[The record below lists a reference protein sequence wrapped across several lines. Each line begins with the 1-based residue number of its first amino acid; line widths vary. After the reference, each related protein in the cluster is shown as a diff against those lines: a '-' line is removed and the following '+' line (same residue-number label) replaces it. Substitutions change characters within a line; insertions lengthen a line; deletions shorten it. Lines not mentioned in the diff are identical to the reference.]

1 MKSIVSTGR
10 GGSGKTSF
18 IALLAKYLRP
28 KNSLLL
34 IDADPDENLA
44 EMIGVN
50 LEKEKIKTISSV
62 LFDIQ
67 KEEVPEELKSL
78 PRPNQIEYM
87 FHTCLYEGIGFDLFS
102 LGTKWTVGCY
112 CQPNN
117 ILRSI
122 IPKLSINYDYTLI
135 DSPAGLEHLNRK
147 VTSEVNDIFA
157 IIDPSKKSFDNV
169 KRAGRIAEEIGIK
182 YNNFYAVANYR
193 FSQEMGGLIEK
204 KTGLRYLGKINY
216 DKSLEEY
223 TFNGKSLLDLPEDS
237 PAFVSVKKIMEKID
251 QEKKEI

>member
-10 GGSGKTSF
+10 GGSGKSSF

-50 LEKEKIKTISSV
+50 LEEEKIKTISSV

-67 KEEVPEELKSL
+67 KGKVPEEMKSL
-78 PRPNQIEYM
+78 PRPDQIEYM
-87 FHTCLYEGIGFDLFS
+87 FHTCLYEGTEFDLFS
-102 LGTKWTVGCY
+102 LGTKWTDGCY

-117 ILRSI
+117 ILKSI
-122 IPKLSINYDYTLI
+122 IPKLSRNYDYTLI

-147 VTSEVNDIFA
+147 VMSRVNEIFA
-157 IIDPSKKSFDNV
+157 IVDPSKKSFDNL
-169 KRAGRIAEEIGIK
+169 KRACRIMDEIRIK
-182 YNNFYAVANYR
+182 YDNFYIVANYK
-193 FSQEMGGLIEK
+193 FSQDMEEFIGK
-204 KTGLRYLGKINY
+204 RTSLRYLGKINY
-216 DKSLEEY
+216 DKNLEEY
-223 TFNGKSLLDLPEDS
+223 TFNGKSLLNLPEDS
-237 PAFVSVKKIMEKID
+237 PAYVSVKKIMEKID
-251 QEKKEI
+251 QEKKEV

>member
-1 MKSIVSTGR
+1 
-10 GGSGKTSF
+10 
-18 IALLAKYLRP
+18 
-28 KNSLLL
+28 
-34 IDADPDENLA
+34 
-44 EMIGVN
+44 
-50 LEKEKIKTISSV
+50 
-62 LFDIQ
+62 
-67 KEEVPEELKSL
+67 
-78 PRPNQIEYM
+78 
-87 FHTCLYEGIGFDLFS
+87 
-102 LGTKWTVGCY
+102 
-112 CQPNN
+112 
-117 ILRSI
+117 
-122 IPKLSINYDYTLI
+122 
-135 DSPAGLEHLNRK
+135 EHLNRK

-169 KRAGRIAEEIGIK
+169 KRVGRIAEEIGIK

-193 FSQEMGGLIEK
+193 FSEEMGGLIEK

>member
-18 IALLAKYLRP
+18 IALLAKYLRS

-50 LEKEKIKTISSV
+50 LEEEKIKTISSV

-67 KEEVPEELKSL
+67 KGEVPEELKSL

-87 FHTCLYEGIGFDLFS
+87 FHTCLYEGTEFDLFS
-102 LGTKWTVGCY
+102 LGTKWTDGCY

-117 ILRSI
+117 ILKLI

-147 VTSEVNDIFA
+147 VMSKVNEIFA
-157 IIDPSKKSFDNV
+157 IVDPSKKSFDNI
-169 KRAGRIAEEIGIK
+169 KRAGRIMDEIRIK
-182 YNNFYAVANYR
+182 YDNFYVVANYK
-193 FSQEMGGLIEK
+193 FSQDMEGLIEK
-204 KTGLRYLGKINY
+204 RTGLRYLGKINY

-223 TFNGKSLLDLPEDS
+223 TSNGKSLLDLPEDS

-251 QEKKEI
+251 QEKKEV

>member
-1 MKSIVSTGR
+1 MKSIISTGR

-18 IALLAKYLRP
+18 IALLAKYLKP

-50 LEKEKIKTISSV
+50 LEEEKIKTISSV

-67 KEEVPEELKSL
+67 KGEVPEELKSL

-87 FHTCLYEGIGFDLFS
+87 FHTCLYEGTGFDLFS

-117 ILRSI
+117 ILKLI
-122 IPKLSINYDYTLI
+122 IPKLSRNYDYTLI

-147 VTSEVNDIFA
+147 VMSKVNEIFA
-157 IIDPSKKSFDNV
+157 IVDPSKKSFDNI
-169 KRAGRIAEEIGIK
+169 KRAG
-182 YNNFYAVANYR
+182 
-193 FSQEMGGLIEK
+193 
-204 KTGLRYLGKINY
+204 
-216 DKSLEEY
+216 
-223 TFNGKSLLDLPEDS
+223 
-237 PAFVSVKKIMEKID
+237 
-251 QEKKEI
+251 

>member
-1 MKSIVSTGR
+1 MKSIASTGR

-18 IALLAKYLRP
+18 IGLLAKYLRS

-44 EMIGVN
+44 EMIGIN

-67 KEEVPEELKSL
+67 KGVVPEELKSL

-87 FHTCLYEGIGFDLFS
+87 FHTCLYEGTGFDLFS
-102 LGTKWTVGCY
+102 LGTKWTDGCY

-117 ILRSI
+117 ILKSI
-122 IPKLSINYDYTLI
+122 IPKLSRNYDYTLI

-147 VTSEVNDIFA
+147 VMPKVNEIFA
-157 IIDPSKKSFDNV
+157 IVDPSKKSFDNL
-169 KRAGRIAEEIGIK
+169 KRARRIMEEIGIK
-182 YNNFYAVANYR
+182 YNNFYVVANYK
-193 FSQEMGGLIEK
+193 FSSQDMRESIEK
-204 KTGLRYLGKINY
+204 RTGLRYLGKINY

-223 TFNGKSLLDLPEDS
+223 TFNGKSLLDLPENS
-237 PAFVSVKKIMEKID
+237 PAYVSVKKIMEKAA
-251 QEKKEI
+251 Q

>member
-1 MKSIVSTGR
+1 MKSIASTGR

-18 IALLAKYLRP
+18 IVLLAKYLRP

-50 LEKEKIKTISSV
+50 LEEENVKTISNV

-67 KEEVPEELKSL
+67 KGEVSEELKSL

-87 FHTCLYEGIGFDLFS
+87 LHTCLYEGTGFDLFS
-102 LGTKWTVGCY
+102 LGTKWTDGCY

-117 ILRSI
+117 ILKLI
-122 IPKLSINYDYTLI
+122 IPKLSRNYDYTLI
-135 DSPAGLEHLNRK
+135 DCPAGLEHLNRK
-147 VTSEVNDIFA
+147 IMPKVNDIFA
-157 IIDPSKKSFDNV
+157 IVDPSKKSFHNL
-169 KRAGRIAEEIGIK
+169 KRACRVIEEIGIK
-182 YNNFYAVANYR
+182 YNNFYVVANYK
-193 FSQEMGGLIEK
+193 FSQDMGGLIEK
-204 KTGLRYLGKINY
+204 RTGLRYLGKVNY

-237 PAFVSVKKIMEKID
+237 PAFVSVKKIMEKIT
-251 QEKKEI
+251 QERKEI

>member
-18 IALLAKYLRP
+18 IALLAKYLRS
-28 KNSLLL
+28 KYSLLL

-44 EMIGVN
+44 GMIGVN
-50 LEKEKIKTISSV
+50 LEEAKIKTISSV
-62 LFDIQ
+62 LFDIR
-67 KEEVPEELKSL
+67 KGEAPEELKSL

-87 FHTCLYEGIGFDLFS
+87 FHTCLYEGTGFDLFS
-102 LGTKWTVGCY
+102 LGTKWTDGCY

-117 ILRSI
+117 ILKSI
-122 IPKLSINYDYTLI
+122 IPKLSRNYDYTLI

-147 VTSEVNDIFA
+147 VMSEVNDIFA
-157 IIDPSKKSFDNV
+157 IIDPSKKSFDNI
-169 KRAGRIAEEIGIK
+169 KRARRIAEEIRIR
-182 YNNFYAVANYR
+182 YNNFYVIANYK
-193 FSQEMGGLIEK
+193 FSQDLEKLIEDR
-204 KTGLRYLGKINY
+204 TGLRYLGKINY
-216 DKSLEEY
+216 DKSLEEC

>member
-1 MKSIVSTGR
+1 MVSIVSTGR
-10 GGSGKTSF
+10 GGCGKTSF

-50 LEKEKIKTISSV
+50 LEKEKTKTISSV

-67 KEEVPEELKSL
+67 KGRVGEELKSL

-87 FHTCLYEGIGFDLFS
+87 FHTCLYEGNGFDLFS
-102 LGTKWTVGCY
+102 LGTKWTDGCY

-117 ILRSI
+117 ILKSI
-122 IPKLSINYDYTLI
+122 IPKLSRNYDYTLI

-147 VTSEVNDIFA
+147 IMSEVNEIFA
-157 IIDPSKKSFDNV
+157 IIDPSKKSFDNI
-169 KRAGRIAEEIGIK
+169 KRACRIMEEIRIK
-182 YNNFYAVANYR
+182 YDNFYVVANYK
-193 FSQEMGGLIEK
+193 FSQDTGGLIK
-204 KTGLRYLGKINY
+204 KRTELRYLGKINY

-237 PAFVSVKKIMEKID
+237 PAYVSVKKIMEKIAR
-251 QEKKEI
+251 EKKEI

>member
-1 MKSIVSTGR
+1 MKSIISTGR

-50 LEKEKIKTISSV
+50 LEEEKIKTISSV

-67 KEEVPEELKSL
+67 KGEVPEELKSL

-87 FHTCLYEGIGFDLFS
+87 FHTCLYEGTGFDLFS

-117 ILRSI
+117 ILKLI
-122 IPKLSINYDYTLI
+122 IPKLSRNYDYTLI

-147 VTSEVNDIFA
+147 VTSKVNDVFA
-157 IIDPSKKSFDNV
+157 IVDPSKKSFDNI

-182 YNNFYAVANYR
+182 YNNFYVVANYKV
-193 FSQEMGGLIEK
+193 SQDLEELIEDR
-204 KTGLRYLGKINY
+204 TGLRYLGKINY